1 MEENRKEEPDVN
13 PEETPAEK
21 RKNSFETNYA
31 KHLFARPKET
41 PEKALATRPVD
52 DEYNVV
58 YRIIKDQIYAVLE
71 LELKPN
77 QIVFVDANAVTA
89 MDPQILFVNK
99 LRGGLLDV
107 LRKALGLDVLFLN
120 QFSADQ
126 HPGYLH
132 LSPPLPGDVC
142 HYFLTQEKGV
152 YLKSDNF
159 LACQPT
165 VKIDTNFLSMK
176 HFYNDNQT
184 VLLRLVGGGDLWFS
198 TYGGLLE
205 IPINGTLLYNP
216 DYIVAF
222 EDTLDYEMI
231 KNEKLSTDKLRGDVW
246 GGQGRLCKF
255 SGEGRAW
262 IQARQPNSFLNYA
275 QSILVSLRFPRMR

>member
-1 MEENRKEEPDVN
+1 MAENLEEKQQNQ
-13 PEETPAEK
+13 
-21 RKNSFETNYA
+21 NSFETNYD
-31 KHLFARPKET
+31 KHLFARPKENADKT
-41 PEKALATRPVD
+41 PSTRPM
-52 DEYNVV
+52 DEDYNVA
-58 YRIIKDQIYAVLE
+58 YRINKDQIYAVLE

-77 QIVFVDANAVTA
+77 QIVFVNANAVTA
-89 MDPQILFVNK
+89 MDSQILFVNK
-99 LRGGLLDV
+99 LRGGLLDI
-107 LRKALGLDVLFLN
+107 LRKALGLETLFLN
-120 QFSADQ
+120 QFSANQ

-142 HYFLTQEKGV
+142 HYFLTREKGI

-165 VKIDTNFLSMK
+165 VKIDTNFRSMK

-184 VLLRLVGGGDLWFS
+184 VLLRLIGEGDLWFS

-205 IPINGTLLYNP
+205 IPIDGSLAYNP

-222 EDTLDYEMI
+222 EDTLDYEM
-231 KNEKLSTDKLRGDVW
+231 KKDEKLSTDKLRGDVW

-255 SGEGRAW
+255 SGEGRVW
-262 IQARQPNSFLNYA
+262 VQARQPNSFLNYA
-275 QSILVSLRFPRMR
+275 QAILLSLRFPRLQ

>member
-1 MEENRKEEPDVN
+1 MEENLEEN
-13 PEETPAEK
+13 REEQPQ
-21 RKNSFETNYA
+21 NSFETNYA
-31 KHLFARPKET
+31 KHLFARPKESQ
-41 PEKALATRPVD
+41 EKEGSSRPVD
-52 DEYNVV
+52 DEHNVTYSISKDPV
-58 YRIIKDQIYAVLE
+58 YATLE

-89 MDPQILFVNK
+89 MDGEILFVNK
-99 LRGGLLDV
+99 LRGGLLDI
-107 LRKALGLDVLFLN
+107 LRKALGIDALFLN

-142 HYFLTQEKGV
+142 HYFLTREKGI

-165 VKIDTNFLSMK
+165 VKIDTNFRSMK
-176 HFYNDNQT
+176 HFYNDGQT
-184 VLLRLVGGGDLWFS
+184 FLLRLVGTGDLWFS
-198 TYGGLLE
+198 VYGGLLE
-205 IPINGTLLYNP
+205 IPLNGSFLYNP

-255 SGEGRAW
+255 SGEGRIW

-275 QSILVSLRFPRMR
+275 QSLLLSLRFPRIR

>member
-1 MEENRKEEPDVN
+1 MEENRQKSPEEN
-13 PEETPAEK
+13 SEETPEQN
-21 RKNSFETNYA
+21 RQNSFETNYA

-41 PEKALATRPVD
+41 SEKDGAARPID

-58 YRIIKDQIYAVLE
+58 YHINKDQVYAVLD

-89 MDPQILFVNK
+89 MDSQILFVNK
-99 LRGGLLDV
+99 LRGGLLDI
-107 LRKALGLDVLFLN
+107 LRKALGFDSLFLN

-126 HPGYLH
+126 RPGHLY

-142 HYFLTQEKGV
+142 HYFLTREKGI

-165 VKIDTNFLSMK
+165 VKIDTNFRSMK

-184 VLLRLVGGGDLWFS
+184 ALLRLVGGGDLWFS

-205 IPINGTLLYNP
+205 IPLEGSLLYNP

-246 GGQGRLCKF
+246 GGQGRLCQF
-255 SGEGRAW
+255 SGEGRVW
-262 IQARQPNSFLNYA
+262 IQARQPNSFLNYV
-275 QSILVSLRFPRMR
+275 QSILVSLRFPRLR